1 MTANK
6 IFTLDIDVRMR
17 DIDGRGHV
25 NNAVYFTYFEH
36 GRLRFYNTVLNKKK
50 LSEISFIMARTG
62 CNFVHPITLS
72 DHPLLQLQVKSIG
85 TKSVAFE
92 YRLVSRPDTD
102 FVYATA
108 ESVQVCFDYRKN
120 TSMTISKELRARF
133 AEYMK
138 PETSEA
144 D

>member
-1 MTANK
+1 MTGNK

-36 GRLRFYNTVLNKKK
+36 GRLRFYNSVLNKNS
-50 LSEISFIMARTG
+50 LSEITFILARTS
-62 CNFVHPITLS
+62 CNFVQPITLT
-72 DHPLLQLQVKSIG
+72 DHPLLQLRVKTIGKKSI
-85 TKSVAFE
+85 AFE

-102 FVYATA
+102 VVYATA

-120 TSMTISKELRARF
+120 ASMAISKELRARF
-133 AEYMK
+133 AEYLK
-138 PETSEA
+138 SETAEA